1 MPAGTLN
8 PTRLFAACRAW
19 ALDTVDS
26 TRSSALLRIGLVFLI
41 WSRYANEFVL
51 VRDPSVIGIALSL
64 NFFSASLAMLV
75 GYRTRL
81 ATLWMAAVLFTMY
94 FYFGVELGRPWVQHH
109 TYLLVAAT
117 FLSALTPAGRSYSFD
132 RYLALRRAARAGTPQ
147 PAELGNLFGLRL
159 MMLQLCTMYFWTA
172 FDKLE
177 WVWLSGE
184 RLQHI
189 FIWYYHSPTMPEW
202 SFFTPLC
209 AAIACFVVVLEFLLA
224 FGLFVPRLRRWLI
237 PAGIALHLLFY
248 LVLVV
253 KTFSLTCVLLY
264 LAVIPARRVHEF
276 LDA

>member
-1 MPAGTLN
+1 MPTAALN
-8 PTRLFAACRAW
+8 PMLVFATVHAW
-19 ALDTVDS
+19 ALETIDS
-26 TRSSALLRIGLVFLI
+26 TRSSALIRIGLVFLI
-41 WSRYANEFVL
+41 WSRYAGEFVL
-51 VRDPSVIGIALSL
+51 QRDPSVIGITMSL
-64 NFFSASLAMLV
+64 NFFMASFAMLI

-81 ATLWMAAVLFTMY
+81 ATLWMGTILLTMY

-109 TYLLVAAT
+109 TYLLAVAT
-117 FLSALTPAGRSYSFD
+117 LLSALTPAGRSYSLD
-132 RYLALRRAARAGTPQ
+132 RWLAVRRAARDGDRP

-177 WVWLSGE
+177 GVWLSGE

-189 FIWYYHSPTMPEW
+189 FIWYYHSPITPAW
-202 SFFTPLC
+202 SFFVPLC
-209 AAIACFVVVLEFLLA
+209 AAIAWFVVMLEFLLA

>member
-159 MMLQLCTMYFWTA
+159 MMLQ
-172 FDKLE
+172 
-177 WVWLSGE
+177 
-184 RLQHI
+184 HI

>member
-1 MPAGTLN
+1 MN
-8 PTRLFAACRAW
+8 PVLVLTTFRAW
-19 ALDTVDS
+19 ALETVDS
-26 TRSSALLRIGLVFLI
+26 TRSSALIRIGLVLLI
-41 WSRYANEFVL
+41 WSRYAGEFVL
-51 VRDPSVIGIALSL
+51 QRDPSVIGITMSL
-64 NFFSASLAMLV
+64 NFFIASLAMLI

-81 ATLWMAAVLFTMY
+81 ATLWMAAILFTMY
-94 FYFGVELGRPWVQHH
+94 FYFGIELGRPWVQHH
-109 TYLLVAAT
+109 TYLLAAAT
-117 FLSALTPAGRSYSFD
+117 LLSALTPAGRSYSLD
-132 RYLALRRAARAGTPQ
+132 RWLAVRRAARAGDPR
-147 PAELGNLFGLRL
+147 PAELGNLFGMRL
-159 MMLQLCTMYFWTA
+159 MMLQLCAMYFWTA

-177 WVWLSGE
+177 GVWLSGE

-189 FIWYYHSPTMPEW
+189 FLWYYHSPTPPAW
-202 SFFTPLC
+202 SFFGSLC
-209 AAIACFVVVLEFLLA
+209 AAIAGFIVVLEFLLA